1 MDELEQTMVRF
12 CDAWNRHD
20 AQELAALWSEDG
32 ELHHPWG
39 LRRVGR
45 EAIRELLASEHAG
58 SMAESR
64 LSVERIETGPPADT
78 VAAEIDAVLKG
89 VRAPNGR
96 AYDLPTVMSALFV
109 RSGDDWQIRTL
120 TPVANPRHRD
130 V

>member
-1 MDELEQTMVRF
+1 MDELERTMARF

-20 AQELAALWSEDG
+20 AGELAALWSEDG

-45 EAIRELLASEHAG
+45 EAIRELLASEHSG
-58 SMAESR
+58 SMSESR
-64 LSVERIETGPPADT
+64 LSVERIDSGPPSDT
-78 VAAEIDAVLKG
+78 VAAEIDAVVQG

-96 AYDLPTVMSALFV
+96 PYDLPTVISALFV
-109 RSGDDWQIRTL
+109 RAGEEWKIRTL
-120 TPVANPRHRD
+120 TPLANPRHRD

>member
-1 MDELEQTMVRF
+1 MDDLEQTLARF
-12 CDAWNRHD
+12 CNAWNRHD
-20 AQELAALWSEDG
+20 AGELAALWAEDG

-58 SMAESR
+58 SMAQSE
-64 LSVERIETGPPADT
+64 LSVERIETGPVTDT
-78 VAAEIDAVLKG
+78 VAVEIDAVLKG

-96 AYDLPTVMSALFV
+96 PYDLPTIMSALFV
-109 RSGDDWQIRTL
+109 RAGHDWQIRTL
-120 TPVANPRHRD
+120 TPIANPRHRD